1 MSKETTNKKIKIDNG
16 TTFGKTYTDKAV
28 DELLKNVDSIFDITP
43 YLTSNTSMS
52 IEGYNAVREFVTN
65 NKGGIIKATIS
76 STENWYF
83 SCVLTTETYMIFSHS
98 AANDIQASFKTII
111 LNNDG
116 SFLRSEQDIVSV
128 LANPSNDPTD
138 ILSKITIGGVVYSI
152 PTGGDYSTEI
162 STLNS
167 RVDSLNNDVAQLLSY
182 NIDSLDSRI
191 TQLENDISIINSLDS
206 RINDL
211 ENTIIKDIPPLPS
224 DANTKT
230 YTLKS
235 VNGVLTWSA

>member
-16 TTFGKTYTDKAV
+16 TTFGRTYTDKAV

-98 AANDIQASFKTII
+98 AAGDIQTSFRTII

-167 RVDSLNNDVAQLLSY
+167 RVDSLANEVSQYSGSIASLESRVSLLESDSASYAQASDVNTLS
-182 NIDSLDSRI
+182 SRVS
-191 TQLENDISIINSLDS
+191 DIETTIGDI
-206 RINDL
+206 
-211 ENTIIKDIPPLPS
+211 NTILDNI
-224 DANTKT
+224 
-230 YTLKS
+230 
-235 VNGVLTWSA
+235 NGEVV